1 MAARSRSGALSLPSG
16 VTGQRC
22 PRERR
27 RLTGEAVEDSAGR
40 RREWLTRLDVARGSA
55 ERAEPEREAGG
66 DDGERGGDE
75 VSHAGEP
82 MERRE
87 SDCRPR

>member
-1 MAARSRSGALSLPSG
+1 
-16 VTGQRC
+16 
-22 PRERR
+22 
-27 RLTGEAVEDSAGR
+27 
-40 RREWLTRLDVARGSA
+40 VARGSA
-55 ERAEPEREAGG
+55 ERAQLEREAGG

-87 SDCRPR
+87 SDCRPG